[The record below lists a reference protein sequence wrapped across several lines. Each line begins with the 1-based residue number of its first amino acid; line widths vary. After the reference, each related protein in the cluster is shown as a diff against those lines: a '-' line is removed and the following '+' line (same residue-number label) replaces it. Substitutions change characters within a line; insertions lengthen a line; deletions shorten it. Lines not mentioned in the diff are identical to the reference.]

1 MNADE
6 TRGVRVPLL
15 PPIAFALI
23 LVVGV
28 ALDCLRPVPLPW
40 ISAGLRHLL
49 TAALGLLSILFGGWG
64 LLTLW
69 RRKASPEFERT
80 VQTLVQ
86 EGPYRFSRNP
96 LYVALSALLATFAG
110 MLDNLWI
117 LGGLPLLIL
126 YLRRFVIA
134 REERYLRDRFGEAYV
149 DYTRRVRR
157 WL

>member
-1 MNADE
+1 MNTDE
-6 TRGVRVPLL
+6 ARGVRVPL
-15 PPIAFALI
+15 PPPLVFALLLLGGVGLGFWRPMPI
-23 LVVGV
+23 PGIPAVVRV
-28 ALDCLRPVPLPW
+28 SITV
-40 ISAGLRHLL
+40 
-49 TAALGLLSILFGGWG
+49 ALGLLSILFGGWG

-134 REERYLRDRFGEAYV
+134 REERYLRDRFGEAYA